1 MRNEPKSTIINEII
15 KKNNY
20 QSYIEIGYQLGVNFD
35 RVECENKVS
44 VDPFPMK
51 DEPLNRLIHMTSDD
65 YFRLNPDDKFDII
78 LIDGSHLCEQV
89 RRDLIN
95 SSKQLSK
102 NGCIIMHDVLP
113 RLEEHQTRTVTA
125 MTWCGDVW
133 RAYYGLIKKYPKL
146 NIETHDTDWGVGVVY
161 PNGKVFSGE
170 FEDMVTTFDKFKQVS
185 HKVLKV
191 K

>member
-20 QSYIEIGYQLGVNFD
+20 QSYLEIGYQLGVNFD
-35 RVECENKVS
+35 RVECQHKTA
-44 VDPFPMK
+44 VDPY
-51 DEPLNRLIHMTSDD
+51 PLRTCEELLVMTSDE
-65 YFRLNPDDKFDII
+65 YFEFPPEKFDII

-89 RRDLIN
+89 SRDLIN
-95 SSKQLSK
+95 SSKYLSK

-146 NIETHDTDWGVGVVY
+146 NFETHNTDWGVGVIY

-170 FEDMVTTFDKFKQVS
+170 FEDMFTKFDKFKEVS
-185 HKVLKV
+185 RKVLKV

>member
-20 QSYIEIGYQLGVNFD
+20 QSYLEIGYQLGVNFD
-35 RVECENKVS
+35 RVECEYKHA
-44 VDPFPMK
+44 VDPNPMK
-51 DEPLNRLIHMTSDD
+51 FCDNLSNTESDCFFDKNIMTW
-65 YFRLNPDDKFDII
+65 DII

-113 RLEEHQTRTVTA
+113 QLQEHQTRQIGSVA
-125 MTWCGDVW
+125 WCGDVW

-146 NIETHDTDWGVGVVY
+146 NFETYNTDWGVGVIY
-161 PNGKVFSGE
+161 PNGKMFSGE
-170 FEDMVTTFDKFKQVS
+170 FEDMVIKFSKFKEVS

>member
-20 QSYIEIGYQLGVNFD
+20 TSYLEIGYQLGVNFD
-35 RVECENKVS
+35 RIECQYKTA
-44 VDPFPMK
+44 VDPY
-51 DEPLNRLIHMTSDD
+51 PLKTCPELLVMTSGDF
-65 YFRLNPDDKFDII
+65 FRQYEAVKFDMI

-89 RRDLIN
+89 RCDLIS

-113 RLEEHQTRTVTA
+113 QLEEHQTRTVTA

-133 RAYYGLIKKYPKL
+133 RSYYGLIKKYPKL
-146 NIETHDTDWGVGVVY
+146 NFETHNTDWGVGVIY

-170 FEDMVTTFDKFKQVS
+170 FEDIVITFNKFKEVS